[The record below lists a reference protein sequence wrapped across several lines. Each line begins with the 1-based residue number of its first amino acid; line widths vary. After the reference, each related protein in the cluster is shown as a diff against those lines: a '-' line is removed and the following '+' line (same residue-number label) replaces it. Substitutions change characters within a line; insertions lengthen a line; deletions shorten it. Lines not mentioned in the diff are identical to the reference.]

1 MTHAQADA
9 WQGFCEGRRIRV
21 PPRKPSKKRN
31 YRSLRLADEFARKY
45 KSLAVLE
52 HSHDE
57 RFTNMANV
65 SKSTGKMN
73 RLFGPERIKLISHL
87 AQNISTYQGGNAD
100 EVTELVMKALGFKI
114 TKCNITQVA
123 KTIGL
128 QLVGKGPRKPPSP
141 RKSEIMADVAKL
153 RSELKSGLT
162 YLADQVKAVSE
173 DLAAL
178 EAKVGAE
185 ILS

>member
-1 MTHAQADA
+1 
-9 WQGFCEGRRIRV
+9 
-21 PPRKPSKKRN
+21 
-31 YRSLRLADEFARKY
+31 
-45 KSLAVLE
+45 
-52 HSHDE
+52 
-57 RFTNMANV
+57 MANV

-73 RLFGPERIKLISHL
+73 RLFGEERIRLISHL

-100 EVTELVMKALGFKI
+100 EVTELVMKTLGFKI

-123 KTIGL
+123 RTIGL
-128 QLVGKGPRKPPSP
+128 QLVGKYPKKMPAAT
-141 RKSEIMADVAKL
+141 KSEIMADIVKL
-153 RSELKSGLT
+153 RNELKAGLT
-162 YLADQVKAVSE
+162 YLADQIKAVSE